1 MNKIEA
7 IKKELKQAK
16 ELSQTDHLEAVL
28 YEFVK
33 LHESMSNDAYKRDTE
48 AGGRIKQFDF
58 QLQDFEKLA
67 ETVKNDIRTSIRKEA
82 ENTAV
87 YFSKT
92 IGEGVHK
99 EVEPTMRKLRDVI
112 DQSERA
118 LSRYQTSI
126 GFANWEMVVVSVVSS
141 LLFSLLAVWWLM
153 PKPTLPLTSQ
163 QMRYLVTGESFNEIW
178 TKLSKADKEQFKKLA
193 KKNGMIIHN

>member
-16 ELSQTDHLEAVL
+16 ELSQADHLEAVL

-33 LHESMSNDAYKRDTE
+33 LHESMSNDAYKRDAE
-48 AGGRIKQFDF
+48 AGGRIKQFTL

-67 ETVKNDIRTSIRKEA
+67 ETVRNDIRTSVRQEA

-92 IGEGVHK
+92 IGEAVHK
-99 EVEPTMRKLRDVI
+99 EIEPTVRKLRDVV
-112 DQSERA
+112 DESERA
-118 LSRYQTSI
+118 LSCYQTSI
-126 GFANWEMVVVSVVSS
+126 GFANWYILVLSISSSIFVS
-141 LLFSLLAVWWLM
+141 LFIVWLLM
-153 PKPTLPLTSQ
+153 PRPTLPLTDLQ
-163 QMRYLVTGESFNEIW
+163 LKKYELGEEFSEVW
-178 TKLSKADKEQFKKLA
+178 QTLPKA
-193 KKNGMIIHN
+193 KKDWFLNKTKNK